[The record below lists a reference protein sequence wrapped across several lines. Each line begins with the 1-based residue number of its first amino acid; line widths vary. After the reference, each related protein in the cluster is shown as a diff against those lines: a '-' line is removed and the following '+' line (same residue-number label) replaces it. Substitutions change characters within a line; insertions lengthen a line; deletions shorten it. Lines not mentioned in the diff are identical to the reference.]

1 MAGRRGGVCA
11 VDGYMGIC
19 GRKARLS
26 KVVDCL
32 ERSLSLEGR
41 DDALIQKR
49 MRTEERIPA
58 GLLTP
63 NLPISKNLN
72 KTVK

>member
-1 MAGRRGGVCA
+1 M
-11 VDGYMGIC
+11 DGYMGIC

-26 KVVDCL
+26 KAVDCL
-32 ERSLSLEGR
+32 ELSLSLEGR

-49 MRTEERIPA
+49 MRTEESIPA
-58 GLLTP
+58 DLLTLNSP
-63 NLPISKNLN
+63 NSKNLN